1 MKRGISPLI
10 ASVLLIAFVIA
21 LFVVV
26 SMFVSRTSEE
36 AMEGSEGQVESVIGG
51 VNAKVE
57 IDDMVVDNGVVRLR
71 LDNTGDTD
79 FDKVK
84 VKIIGI
90 NGVVSE

>member
-79 FDKVK
+79 FD
-84 VKIIGI
+84 
-90 NGVVSE
+90 